1 MDENAPP
8 APPIEEPMLPEQPAK
23 WPTVFGV
30 IGIILASL
38 GLLGGCCGA
47 LAPLAMPRYIAWLEA
62 QEGMPQEQ
70 IDIMKASMP
79 PVAWTMLA
87 SLVGLAVSII
97 LLMGAIKILRRRSA
111 GIGLCKFWAWFTIP
125 WSLVG
130 FAVNLMLQMRV
141 PTSSQPAGAVG
152 KYISLGFGGC
162 WVLVLGVG
170 LPLFALYWFTR
181 EPVRAEIRDWDEER
195 MGLI

>member
-1 MDENAPP
+1 MDENTPP
-8 APPIEEPMLPEQPAK
+8 EPPVEAPMLPDQPAK

-38 GLLGGCCGA
+38 GLLGGCCGV
-47 LAPLAMPRYIAWLEA
+47 LWPLAMPRYVAWLES
-62 QEGMPQEQ
+62 QEGVPQEQ
-70 IDIMKASMP
+70 VDIMKASMP

-87 SLVGLAVSII
+87 SLVSLAVSVI
-97 LLMGAIKILRRRSA
+97 LLIGAVKLLRRRSA
-111 GIGLCKFWAWFTIP
+111 GVGLCKFWAWFTVP

-130 FAVNLMLQMRV
+130 FAVNLMLQLRV
-141 PTSSQPAGAVG
+141 PTSSQPAGAAS
-152 KYISLGFGGC
+152 KYIGLAFGGC

-170 LPLFALYWFTR
+170 LPLFMLYWFTR

-195 MGLI
+195 MGII